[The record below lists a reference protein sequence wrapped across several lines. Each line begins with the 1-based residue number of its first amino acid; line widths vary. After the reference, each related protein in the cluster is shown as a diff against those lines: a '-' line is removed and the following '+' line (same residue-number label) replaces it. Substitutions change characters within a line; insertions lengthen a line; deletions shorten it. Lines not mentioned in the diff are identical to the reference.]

1 MPSPRFSTVI
11 GLMAGTSI
19 DGIDA
24 SLVETDGEKLIR
36 SGLALHTPYR
46 DETRAMVFA
55 AMDELTRAK
64 TPERAAAAVPA
75 KLHRNIADEHAEAV
89 EALVR
94 TGGIR
99 PECVGFHGQTL
110 FHDPQRRLSIQAG
123 DAQGLADRL
132 GLPVVQ
138 QFRQADIEAGGQ
150 GAPLAPVYHRALIK
164 ELELELPA
172 GIVNIGGIANISR
185 WDGKKLTGFDTG
197 PGNALMDELA
207 REVLGQEFD
216 LDGGLAGQGSVDG
229 AWLEDALGHPYFG
242 LTGSK
247 SLDRSTVLGLAE
259 KPPSGSGADRMAS
272 YAALTAESVTLH
284 AAGLKS
290 LVLSGGGSRNPVL
303 VGMIRDR
310 CPATVTIMDD
320 HRIDGDFI
328 EAELMAFLAE
338 RSRRGLAITFPGTTG
353 IPKAATGGELAM
365 PESGSAGPQI
375 SASDDGT

>member
-24 SLVETDGEKLIR
+24 ALVETDGEKLIR

-46 DETRAMVFA
+46 DETRAMIFA
-55 AMDELTRAK
+55 SMEELSRAK
-64 TPERAAAAVPA
+64 ATTPPAAVPDA
-75 KLHRNIADEHAEAV
+75 LHRNIADEHAEAV

-94 TGGIR
+94 MGGVR

-110 FHDPQRRLSIQAG
+110 FHDPRRGLSIQAG

-132 GLPVVQ
+132 GLPVVHR
-138 QFRQADIEAGGQ
+138 FRQADIAAGGQ
-150 GAPLAPVYHRALIK
+150 GAPLAPVYHRALVT
-164 ELELELPA
+164 ELGLGLPA

-185 WDGKKLTGFDTG
+185 WDGRKLAGFDTG

-216 LDGGLAGQGSVDG
+216 LDGGLAGRGSVDE
-229 AWLEDALGHPYFG
+229 AWLEDVLAHPYFAQ
-242 LTGSK
+242 TGPK

-259 KPPSGSGADRMAS
+259 NPPGGSDADRMAS
-272 YAALTAESVTLH
+272 YAALTAGSIALH
-284 AAGLKS
+284 AAGLES
-290 LVLSGGGSRNPVL
+290 LALSGGGSRNPVL

-310 CPATVTIMDD
+310 CPATVTTMDD

-338 RSRRGLAITFPGTTG
+338 RSRRGLAITFPDTTG
-353 IPKAATGGELAM
+353 IPEAATGGEVAL
-365 PESGSAGPQI
+365 PEPGSA
-375 SASDDGT
+375 